1 MNFFKPVK
9 TGRSV
14 PNIFIGSECS
24 KSLAL
29 KVSASD
35 PVKDGVLR
43 CGDLGGVGHPVGQT
57 HSLPSFRLAGGMPE
71 MLWCKWS
78 HSTLSNWKTKLAS
91 GRGQTSC
98 PS

>member
-14 PNIFIGSECS
+14 PNIFIGSERS
-24 KSLAL
+24 KSSAL
-29 KVSASD
+29 KVSPND
-35 PVKDGVLR
+35 RVKDGAFC

-57 HSLPSFRLAGGMPE
+57 QSLPGLGE

-78 HSTLSNWKTKLAS
+78 HSRFTLSNWENKIGSWKGT
-91 GRGQTSC
+91 GRLS
-98 PS
+98 

>member
-24 KSLAL
+24 KSSAL

-43 CGDLGGVGHPVGQT
+43 CGDVGGVGHPVGQT
-57 HSLPSFRLAGGMPE
+57 HSLPGLAGWRMG
-71 MLWCKWS
+71 CQRCYS
-78 HSTLSNWKTKLAS
+78 VS
-91 GRGQTSC
+91 GVTPNSY
-98 PS
+98 